1 MLRSR
6 LDGQS
11 QLAGHAYIKINCVTN
26 QTLTKMFQSCD
37 IDKIMT
43 RHGDYVFRFMIF
55 AGMLHHSKMLCRELG
70 ISHLTYSRDD
80 ATTGMAEFI
89 SFLGFKRCVCTNT
102 TNLLKCCIVIPS
114 AQGLAHDVP
123 THALNDRAQGARSAS
138 ANVMPGVSNEDDP
151 SMRTSRLDTVD
162 MLQKKPRLRDKKVYC
177 THWLSNGNCAYLQ
190 QGCIYRHE
198 IPRDLQGWRSL
209 GFQTI
214 PGWLRAKSPAWID
227 QHLWKSPDLPKDSAV
242 EESTLT
248 RWSQPQVNPLR
259 NFKDERSNRRPAHT
273 KLRTDRDLGLSQNT
287 RYPSFIDEPS
297 SSDRRVS
304 QRNKRFHQSSFSE
317 VARKEARHDYDGW
330 GRTRYST
337 APKYQK
343 DSFLGHTKRGA
354 IESSRLPSV
363 DSIDDPGCHAR
374 CGSRGYREDSYESS
388 HQPLPQCSAASPDS
402 TSGASYGEAYGKD
415 PVLQASQFLGSWQVE
430 TPDVVWGAYPS
441 HESYSPKRPHHLRDS
456 YCPGKR

>member
-1 MLRSR
+1 MLSSR
-6 LDGQS
+6 LDGQC
-11 QLAGHAYIKINCVTN
+11 QLAGRANITVNCVTN
-26 QTLTKMFQSCD
+26 QTLTKTFQSCD

-43 RHGDYVFRFMIF
+43 RHEDCVFQFMIF
-55 AGMLHHSKMLCRELG
+55 AGILHHSKMLCREFG
-70 ISHLTYSRDD
+70 ITHLTYGKDN
-80 ATTGMAEFI
+80 ATTGVAGFT

-102 TNLLKCCIVIPS
+102 TSPLKWCIVIPS
-114 AQGLAHDVP
+114 TQGLAHDVP
-123 THALNDRAQGARSAS
+123 PHALNDRAQGATRA
-138 ANVMPGVSNEDDP
+138 ANIIPGVSNEDDP

-162 MLQKKPRLRDKKVYC
+162 MLQKKPRLRGKKVYC
-177 THWLSNGNCAYLQ
+177 THWLSKGNCAYMQ
-190 QGCIYRHE
+190 QGCIYKHE
-198 IPRDLQGWRSL
+198 IPRDLEGWGSL

-214 PGWLRAKSPAWID
+214 PGWLQAKSPTWID
-227 QHLWKSPDLPKDSAV
+227 QHLRKSPDLPKDSAV

-248 RWSQPQVNPLR
+248 RWSQLKIDPLWNLKEDKSDR
-259 NFKDERSNRRPAHT
+259 QPAHT
-273 KLRTDRDLGLSQNT
+273 KLRIDPDLGLSQNT
-287 RYPSFIDEPS
+287 RYPSFIEEPS

-304 QRNKRFHQSSFSE
+304 RRNKRFHQSSFSE

-343 DSFLGHTKRGA
+343 DSFLGHAKRGA

-374 CGSRGYREDSYESS
+374 CASRGYRENSYESS
-388 HQPLPQCSAASPDS
+388 HQSLPQCSAASPDS
-402 TSGASYGEAYGKD
+402 TSGASYREAYGED
-415 PVLQASQFLGSWQVE
+415 PVLQASQFLGSWQIE